1 MGAWAVKRLPGGS
14 GGAPSSATYPSTSKA
29 MFGDGTAYSGVPLAR
44 FFEGGANDHE
54 AVIAAMAKAN
64 TEALDA
70 MI

>member
-1 MGAWAVKRLPGGS
+1 MREKEVRLRRSRS
-14 GGAPSSATYPSTSKA
+14 GRDF
-29 MFGDGTAYSGVPLAR
+29 FGDKEKWTPPDGTAYSGVPLAR
-44 FFEGGANDHE
+44 FFEGGANDHQ